1 MIRELDQSKLSIRLI
16 EQSEKEG
23 KNDKDQYIARLGG
36 PTLST
41 LQNCL
46 VRNFPISITENKE
59 PTDISTVPPHSAYPP
74 R

>member
-1 MIRELDQSKLSIRLI
+1 MIRELDQSKLSIRLV
-16 EQSEKEG
+16 EESEKDG

-46 VRNFPISITENKE
+46 VRNIRFSIENKAA
-59 PTDISTVPPHSAYPP
+59 D
-74 R
+74 